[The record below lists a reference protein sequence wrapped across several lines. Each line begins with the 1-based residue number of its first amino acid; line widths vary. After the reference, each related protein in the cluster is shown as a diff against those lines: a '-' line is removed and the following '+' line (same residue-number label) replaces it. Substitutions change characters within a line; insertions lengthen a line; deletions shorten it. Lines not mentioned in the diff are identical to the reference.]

1 MTDCDRISFFH
12 GSFYHNER
20 GVSVIFGT
28 LMLILITIIAAS
40 GIAVMVST
48 VQKDAMELESHRT
61 AVENENLRI
70 ISIDPVGDSTH
81 WNSVNV
87 TILNLN
93 TADSYMTAISMN
105 KKFSNN
111 YMANDET
118 GALDYYKGYPVMYN
132 FNKRV
137 LIPAARSK
145 EICLNFSGIT
155 VNSTEVFDVS
165 GWVNGS
171 KDYTYSLVNH
181 PVVVYP
187 EVLYPGV
194 EYFETVTNS
203 SHSFTSGTDYTI
215 DHQAGNITLLASG
228 DMNIH
233 LAEIINVTGWVNNSA
248 NYTFHLSHFPINVGS
263 ESVSNSTISHFIQAN
278 NYTMNYTVGNITLI
292 GTDFGGNMT
301 NNTGNYNI
309 TYTTS
314 DTIYNITY
322 ITDFETF
329 APPMSLRKADTIVLE
344 VITSHINIFKQT
356 FMPAVPLAEVQFETE
371 RLVDSDGNVFLQNYM
386 ILDASRSFDP
396 DGFIT
401 GYRWALWNNASEL
414 IYDYNLTGV
423 MARPTKLNLTEATNV
438 KIDLEV
444 HDDTGMVSRLSQQGG
459 NITIA

>member
-1 MTDCDRISFFH
+1 MTMGFIGRLSLFFD
-12 GSFYHNER
+12 ER

-28 LMLILITIIAAS
+28 LMLILITITAAS
-40 GIAVMVST
+40 GIALMVST
-48 VQKDAMELESHRT
+48 MQKEAMDRESHLA

-70 ISIDPVGDSTH
+70 ISIDPVGNSTH
-81 WNSVNV
+81 WNSINV

-93 TADSYMTAISMN
+93 TADSYITGINMN
-105 KKFSNN
+105 KDFSIN
-111 YMANDET
+111 YMANDKS
-118 GALDYYKGYPVMYN
+118 GDLDHYKGYPVIYN

-137 LIPAARSK
+137 LIPATRSK

-155 VNSTEVFDVS
+155 VNSTEEFDVS
-165 GWVNGS
+165 GWVNS
-171 KDYTYSLVNH
+171 NKDYTYSLVNH
-181 PVVVYP
+181 PGIVYSDII
-187 EVLYPGV
+187 YPGV
-194 EYFETVTNS
+194 DYSEIVYNS
-203 SHSFTSGTDYTI
+203 SSHVFIGNTDYTI

-228 DMNIH
+228 AMNIH
-233 LAEIINVTGWVNNSA
+233 FTEVINVTGWGNNSV
-248 NYTFHLSHFPINVGS
+248 NFTFSLLYPPVKVGS
-263 ESVSNSTISHFIQAN
+263 ESVSNSTIPHFNASN
-278 NYTMNYTVGNITLI
+278 NYTMNYTAGNITLI

-301 NNTGNYNI
+301 NSTSNNYSI

-322 ITDFETF
+322 RTDFQTF
-329 APPMSLRKADTIVLE
+329 SPPMSLRKADSIVLN

-371 RLVDSDGNVFLQNYM
+371 RIVNTSGSVSFRQYL

-396 DGFIT
+396 DGSIT
-401 GYRWALWNNASEL
+401 AYRWAVWNNSTEL
-414 IYDYNLTGV
+414 IYNYNLTGV

-444 HDDTGMVSRLSQQGG
+444 HDDTGMVSRLSQRGG

>member
-1 MTDCDRISFFH
+1 MIMGFIGRLSLFFD
-12 GSFYHNER
+12 ER
-20 GVSVIFGT
+20 GVSVVFGT
-28 LMLILITIIAAS
+28 LMLILITITAAS
-40 GIAVMVST
+40 GLAVMVSAM
-48 VQKDAMELESHRT
+48 QKETMERESHLA

-70 ISIDPVGDSTH
+70 ISIDPVGNSTH
-81 WNSVNV
+81 WNQVNV

-93 TADSYMTAISMN
+93 TADSYITAISMN
-105 KKFSNN
+105 KIFSKN

-118 GALDYYKGYPVMYN
+118 GVLDYYKGYPVIYN
-132 FNKRV
+132 YKKRV
-137 LIPAARSK
+137 LIPATRSK

-155 VNSTEVFDVS
+155 VNSNEDFDVS
-165 GWVNGS
+165 EWVDGS
-171 KDYTYSLVNH
+171 KDYTYSLPNH

-187 EVLYPGV
+187 GVLYPGV
-194 EYFETVTNS
+194 EYLETVKNS
-203 SHSFTSGTDYTI
+203 SHSFTSGTDYLM
-215 DHQAGNITLLASG
+215 DHQTGNITLLASG

-233 LAEIINVTGWVNNSA
+233 LSEIIDVTGWVNNSE
-248 NYTFHLSHFPINVGS
+248 NYSYHLPHFPINVGS
-263 ESVSNSTISHFIQAN
+263 EEVSNSTIPHFIQAN
-278 NYTMNYTVGNITLI
+278 NYSMNYTAGNITLI
-292 GTDFGGNMT
+292 GTYFGGNMT
-301 NNTGNYNI
+301 NSTGNYNI
-309 TYTTS
+309 TYKAS
-314 DTIYNITY
+314 NTIYNITY
-322 ITDFETF
+322 MTDFETF
-329 APPMSLRKADTIVLE
+329 TPYLPLQKKDTIVIE

-371 RLVDSDGNVFLQNYM
+371 RIVDSDGNVFLQNYM

-423 MARPTKLNLTEATNV
+423 MARPTKLNLTEAMNV